1 MPLPS
6 LRVIWGFVLLLIVA
20 TAQAQLTANF
30 YKESCPNLENLVI
43 DVVAQAVR
51 KEARMAASLLRLH
64 FHDCFVN
71 GCDGS
76 ILLDDTSS
84 FQSEKNAA
92 PNLNSTRGFEV
103 IDAIKSTVEKA
114 CPGVVSCADI
124 LTIVARDSVVL
135 SAGPY
140 WEVVLGRRDSTSA
153 SVDTANT
160 DIPSPA
166 FDVKR
171 LVSTFQNQ
179 GLSPRDMVALSGA
192 HTIGQARCVV
202 FRNRIYNEN
211 TTINGRYA
219 SVVQRRCASSG
230 GDNNLSPLDFGS
242 ATRFDN
248 RYFTNVEA
256 KRGLLHSDQ
265 QLFSGGDTSIASIVL
280 SYAANPAT
288 FFNDFQRAMIN
299 MGNIKPL
306 TGTNGQIRTNCRIV
320 NS

>member
-20 TAQAQLTANF
+20 TAHAQLTANF

-92 PNLNSTRGFEV
+92 PNFNSTRGFEV

>member
-1 MPLPS
+1 MALPS
-6 LRVIWGFVLLLIVA
+6 LRVIWGFVLLLIAA
-20 TAQAQLTANF
+20 TAHAQLTANF

-51 KEARMAASLLRLH
+51 NEARMAASLLRLH

-84 FQSEKNAA
+84 FQSEKNAG
-92 PNLNSTRGFEV
+92 PNLNSARGFEV

-140 WEVVLGRRDSTSA
+140 WEVALGRRDSTSA

-166 FDVKR
+166 FDVNR

-202 FRNRIYNEN
+202 FRNRIYNET
-211 TTINGRYA
+211 TTIDGRYA
-219 SVVQRRCASSG
+219 SVMHGRCPTSG

-248 RYFTNVEA
+248 YYFTNVEA

-265 QLFSGGDTSIASIVL
+265 QLFSGGDTSIASLVH